1 MEPEVNNNTAFL
13 TGGINTN
20 WIHVNVFLIENYYFS
35 NYILFSIN
43 SLVCFYSS
51 KFCVGS

>member
-1 MEPEVNNNTAFL
+1 METEVNNNTALL
-13 TGGINTN
+13 TGWINTN
-20 WIHVNVFLIENYYFS
+20 WIHVNVFLIEYNYLS
-35 NYILFSIN
+35 NYILFSTN

>member
-1 MEPEVNNNTAFL
+1 MATEVNNNTAFL

-20 WIHVNVFLIENYYFS
+20 FIHANVFLIEHYYFY

-43 SLVCFYSS
+43 SLVYFYSS